1 MLILDYSQFKE
12 NMKLYFD
19 MVTEHS
25 ESILIEGKDNKNVVV
40 LSEEIYNNL
49 IENIHVFGNNYNYEW
64 LMESKAQLENCD

>member
-1 MLILDYSQFKE
+1 MLTLDYSQFKE